1 MKSFL
6 VFFVSTLSVSMAL
19 AAPASRSSSGE
30 NFDLAVEIPGEYRFE
45 VLDARGSEVV
55 LSLRQ
60 DASVADPEIKV
71 ADQFGS
77 FECELSQSVQMID
90 AGTKEFTVSVN
101 WLPGADYSGCIV
113 EFRNPDTKDV
123 ATVEVYM
130 SY

>member
-6 VFFVSTLSVSMAL
+6 VFLGSILSISTAL
-19 AAPASRSSSGE
+19 AAPVSRTSSEE
-30 NFDLAVEIPGEYRFE
+30 NFDLAVQIPGEYRFE
-45 VLDARGSEVV
+45 VLDARGSDVV

-101 WLPGADYSGCIV
+101 WFPGADYSGCIV
-113 EFRNPDTKDV
+113 EFKNPETKDV